1 MARILLVDA
10 TNNFLRNYA
19 AVPTLTMHGEPN
31 GGVFGFLT
39 SLGMF
44 IRLIQPDR
52 IILAWDGVGGS
63 KKRRN
68 ILPNYKMGRKPARLN
83 RNFEFEL
90 EDQEK
95 NKRVQRLRLA
105 QYLND
110 LPVTQITVDEIEA
123 DDVIAYLV
131 QHFAD
136 DQKII
141 ASNDKDFYQLLD
153 DKTVIYNTRKKMFLN
168 NKYVYDTF
176 KIHPRNIALARAITG
191 GNDKTDNISGVK
203 GVGLVNVIKYFPFL
217 SEPEK
222 VEPDQIFAYAEKNGK
237 KYKKFLENKEVI
249 INNLK
254 VMQLSNLSISLISI
268 DKIRDALNAPLAL
281 NGTSFR
287 VKLMEDGITSINE
300 NYLHAYRILEAKGK
314 E

>member
-1 MARILLVDA
+1 MSKILLVDA

-19 AVPTLTMHGEPN
+19 VVPTLTTHGEPN
-31 GGVFGFLT
+31 GGVYGTLN
-39 SLGMF
+39 SLGF
-44 IRLIQPDR
+44 FNRIIQPDR

-68 ILPNYKMGRKPARLN
+68 IIKDYKQGRKPVRLN

-90 EDQEK
+90 ENQEQ
-95 NKRVQRLRLA
+95 NKIYQRIRLG

-110 LPVTQITVDEIEA
+110 LPITQITVDDIEA
-123 DDVIAYLV
+123 DDIIAYLV
-131 QHFAD
+131 QYYAN

-153 DKTVIYNTRKKMFLN
+153 DKTVIYNTRNKLFLN
-168 NKYVYDTF
+168 NKYIVDTF
-176 KIHPRNIALARAITG
+176 NIHPKNFAVARAIAG
-191 GNDKTDNISGVK
+191 DRTDNIPGIK
-203 GVGLVNVIKYFPFL
+203 GVGLKNVIKYFPFL
-217 SEPEK
+217 SGSEK
-222 VEPDQIFAYAEKNGK
+222 VELDQLFAYAEKDSE
-237 KYKKFLENKEVI
+237 KYKKFLENRDI
-249 INNLK
+249 IIDNLK
-254 VMQLSNLSISLISI
+254 VMQLGSISISYASTE
-268 DKIRDALNAPLAL
+268 KIREALSAPLVL

-287 VKLMEDGITSINE
+287 VKLFEDGITSINE